1 MENRDGFIPKDD
13 IEFERELRQREAEE
27 AAMREKLEAER
38 REAEEKAR
46 AEYEKTLQDRKI
58 ELIKLK
64 QGVIESS
71 DVIKEVHEEK
81 PKLTLSQKLSGMWYR
96 SKWLIIF
103 AAAMVFAFAYI
114 IYDTATAEHPDFT
127 VLAISSDTGL
137 YYRSVELEEFME
149 SYAYDAN
156 GDGEVSVL
164 IYNITTDYGDPN
176 TATSAQAQIMSQ
188 LQSGENVIIISDES
202 TDFLMTDFREDYP
215 DSDRFTEN
223 GLLLNCALTRE
234 KLKWEAMPDT
244 LYIGVRSAARLL
256 STSKDEMQ
264 EEIDKAMPV
273 FEKIVEDVLAS
284 EK

>member
-188 LQSGENVIIISDES
+188 LQSGENVISISDES

-234 KLKWEAMPDT
+234 KLKWEAMPDN

>member
-234 KLKWEAMPDT
+234 KLKWEAMPDN

-273 FEKIVEDVLAS
+273 FEKIVEDVLTS

>member
-234 KLKWEAMPDT
+234 KLKWEAMPDN